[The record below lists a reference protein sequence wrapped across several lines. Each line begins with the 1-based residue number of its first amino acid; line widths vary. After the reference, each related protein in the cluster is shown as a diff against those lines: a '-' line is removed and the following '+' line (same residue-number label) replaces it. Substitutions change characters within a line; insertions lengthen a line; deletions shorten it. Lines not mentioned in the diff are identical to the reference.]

1 MGAFMIHHSEEM
13 MVSQHLGR
21 VWWGR
26 MREIVLGQRESAV
39 LLLSPALPPNPLETT
54 GPESVTPWSPSSHPG
69 GLPRVTAARRTGWGD
84 SSPVILKMD
93 SDDGPHH
100 GECAGHPCQGQR
112 REKEERVWQ
121 EEGEIK
127 EEEPGRE
134 KGAFPTWPRMV
145 AYIGSSVRKDA
156 SLRG

>member
-1 MGAFMIHHSEEM
+1 MEARMGAFMIHHSEEM

-21 VWWGR
+21 VRWGR
-26 MREIVLGQRESAV
+26 MRDCPRPERVSSPPVVPGSA
-39 LLLSPALPPNPLETT
+39 PNPLETT
-54 GPESVTPWSPSSHPG
+54 GPESVTPRSPSSHPG
-69 GLPRVTAARRTGWGD
+69 DLPRVTAARRRGWGD

-121 EEGEIK
+121 EEGEIE
-127 EEEPGRE
+127 EEEPGRGRE
-134 KGAFPTWPRMV
+134 RKGWVSNV
-145 AYIGSSVRKDA
+145 ATDGGIYR
-156 SLRG
+156 